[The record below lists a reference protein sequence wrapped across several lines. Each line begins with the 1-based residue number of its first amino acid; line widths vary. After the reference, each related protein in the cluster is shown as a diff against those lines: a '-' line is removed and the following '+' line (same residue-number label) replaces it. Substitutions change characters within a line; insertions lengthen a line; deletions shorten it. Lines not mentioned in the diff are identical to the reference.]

1 MTSTLQSR
9 KQQFVRD
16 AIFDAAID
24 LFAAN
29 GFDETTVEEVAK
41 AAGISRRS
49 FFRYFAN
56 KDDLLAQS
64 VLNYGAVLAEA
75 IEACPSDL
83 SPLEVV
89 RETISTGVKHVA
101 AQPRTRQIIEIAIR
115 SPAAKRSHLSRMI
128 DVEDRLAE
136 AFAGRLKSS
145 SRDAMKPRLLAGLTL
160 AVMNSTI
167 GAWFTEEH
175 SDLAT
180 SGKQALAT
188 IARIFRD
195 K

>member
-128 DVEDRLAE
+128 EVEDRLAE